1 MHLMQKVVKEQKKT
15 LVMVTHDNHLA
26 EYADRV
32 FHIIDG
38 KIVKIVDNRKQMKE
52 KEEKSEE
59 SGKERK

>member
-1 MHLMQKVVKEQKKT
+1 MRLMQKVVKEQKKT

-38 KIVKIVDNRKQMKE
+38 EIVRIVDNREQLKE
-52 KEEKSEE
+52 KGVKAE
-59 SGKERK
+59 ERKESK